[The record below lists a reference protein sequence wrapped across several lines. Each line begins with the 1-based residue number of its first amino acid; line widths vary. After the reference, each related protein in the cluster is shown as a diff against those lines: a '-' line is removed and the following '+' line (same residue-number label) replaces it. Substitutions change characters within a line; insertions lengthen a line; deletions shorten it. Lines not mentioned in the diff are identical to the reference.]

1 MYCLC
6 TERKTSLSDL
16 RRGRNSTANKKPTE
30 QRNPERER
38 ELKEEDVYQSVT
50 VTPVNYLGP
59 SWSKLDHGHCARA
72 GFPPL
77 KIFKIWVTG

>member
-1 MYCLC
+1 MLQ
-6 TERKTSLSDL
+6 KMKAMS
-16 RRGRNSTANKKPTE
+16 TE
-30 QRNPERER
+30 QSARVIIAN
-38 ELKEEDVYQSVT
+38 SVI
-50 VTPVNYLGP
+50 VTNVNYLGP